1 MSYVEA
7 STAARSPGESLALSG
22 LVSALDELPAESF
35 SIFLPSCPWCEK
47 EHPGLETEKPNL
59 ERLCCIICYL
69 FIAQMAR
76 EHSVPGA
83 CLHTQRSQQSPFSW
97 LKKTLGCLKESKW
110 FLTRHPLSPH
120 TTQTSQGTHYYWKGR
135 NSLSNL
141 GQNNGCKMDSLRT
154 HWAAWT
160 NKSSQQGVAPF
171 VQSLGIHVA
180 IVFQMGFS

>member
-1 MSYVEA
+1 MVWERAPGPGNRKAKPWEA
-7 STAARSPGESLALSG
+7 LLHNLLFVYSSDGKGTFSARS
-22 LVSALDELPAESF
+22 LPA
-35 SIFLPSCPWCEK
+35 
-47 EHPGLETEKPNL
+47 HP
-59 ERLCCIICYL
+59 
-69 FIAQMAR
+69 AQSAK
-76 EHSVPGA
+76 S
-83 CLHTQRSQQSPFSW
+83 FSW

-160 NKSSQQGVAPF
+160 NKSSQHGVAPF